1 MLNAIGNNFRQRE
14 TDNADNVMLN
24 ACGNCKHRQLLLC
37 SASACVTARCVCF
50 VNHLKRVVING
61 FSSMNIVFCKSVDS
75 CMTGIAKILFSTSR
89 TLLATRTSKESTHH
103 FLLTLLVI
111 VKNVLLWFS
120 TVLIILWS
128 AVQVRDALPIFC
140 VLRCAPVRL

>member
-1 MLNAIGNNFRQRE
+1 
-14 TDNADNVMLN
+14 
-24 ACGNCKHRQLLLC
+24 
-37 SASACVTARCVCF
+37 
-50 VNHLKRVVING
+50 
-61 FSSMNIVFCKSVDS
+61 
-75 CMTGIAKILFSTSR
+75 
-89 TLLATRTSKESTHH
+89 LLATRTSKESTHH